1 MNKKNNKIRVI
12 IFSVLCALQF
22 FLVLAF
28 YKTLDNDIKIR
39 YALLNNVDVIEAKV
53 ENEVLELRNY
63 YNNDDIVGKVNIDNT
78 CINEPVLKYTDNSYY
93 LTHDSYGNYDGWGSI
108 YMDYRTSL
116 GDRKIL
122 IFGHSSPS
130 VDVPFNELEN
140 YYDKSF
146 YQKHKYIELIG
157 EEEKYQYEIFSV
169 YVETSDFTYM
179 NLKIDDET
187 YNSDLNKYKKNSLYE
202 TGVSVGDN
210 DHILIL
216 QTCSN
221 NSKYKKYKKK
231 YLLII
236 AKETNREVL

>member
-53 ENEVLELRNY
+53 ENEVQKLKDY
-63 YNNDDIVGKVNIDNT
+63 YNNNDVVAKVKIDDTNINK
-78 CINEPVLKYTDNSYY
+78 PVLKYTDNSYY

-221 NSKYKKYKKK
+221 NSKYRKYKKK

-236 AKETNREVL
+236 AKETNREDL